1 MNLPMNKY
9 AQAARLILSL
19 LQEKAIASDPDHA
32 AAFDLSLWKTS
43 VLPLHKDLNAA
54 STPCE
59 SKDALWAEDNSLFY
73 DPEMLAASFLENSK
87 TLEEQFVSLCL
98 ETFFQ
103 KNGTSSHKAG
113 SCFSGGGHGGE
124 HGGGSGKETAAHQE
138 IVSLSRREGID
149 YRTLLRRFCVPREE
163 AVPDL
168 DSFDYVPYLYG
179 QSYSQECSSAPTE
192 PPFQSNQSVAGWKE
206 LPVIRQSSEKS
217 PNAPA
222 ASANMRLCLI
232 EPLEYSEVNR
242 LDELAIAIDTSGSCS
257 GELVQRFLEETWS
270 ILRQREN
277 FFSRMRLH
285 LIQCDSMIQEYRI
298 FTSAEEWEE
307 TLSDLKIQGYGNTDF
322 RPVFELLD
330 EQIAKKE
337 IRTLR
342 ALLYFTDGD
351 GIYPREAPPYETAFI
366 FVNKD
371 SIKGRVPDWAHCIVL
386 ETAAQT

>member
-1 MNLPMNKY
+1 MNTF
-9 AQAARLILSL
+9 AQAAHLILSL
-19 LQEKAIASDPDHA
+19 LQEKAIASDSDHA

-43 VLPLHKDLNAA
+43 VLSLHKDLNAA

-59 SKDALWAEDNSLFY
+59 NKDALWAKDNSLFY
-73 DPEMLAASFLENSK
+73 DPEMLAASFLENPK
-87 TLEEQFVSLCL
+87 NLEEQFVSLCL
-98 ETFFQ
+98 DNFFRRY
-103 KNGTSSHKAG
+103 GTSSHKAG
-113 SCFSGGGHGGE
+113 SCFSGGGHGGN
-124 HGGGSGKETAAHQE
+124 HGGKSGKETAARQE
-138 IVSLSRREGID
+138 TVFLSRREEID

-179 QSYSQECSSAPTE
+179 QSYSQECSSALTE
-192 PPFQSNQSVAGWKE
+192 RPFQSNQSAVGMTGQAFAPKSGK
-206 LPVIRQSSEKS
+206 ISSD
-217 PNAPA
+217 APA
-222 ASANMRLCLI
+222 TSANMRLCLI

-298 FTSAEEWEE
+298 FTSVEEWEE
-307 TLSDLKIQGYGNTDF
+307 TLGDLKIQGYGNTDF

-330 EQIAKKE
+330 EQIAKKK

-366 FVNKD
+366 FVNRD

>member
-1 MNLPMNKY
+1 MNKY

-19 LQEKAIASDPDHA
+19 LQEKAIASDADHA
-32 AAFDLSLWKTS
+32 AAFDLSLWKAS

-59 SKDALWAEDNSLFY
+59 NKDALWAEDNSLFY
-73 DPEMLAASFLENSK
+73 DPEMLATSFLESPKN
-87 TLEEQFVSLCL
+87 LEEQFVSLCL
-98 ETFFQ
+98 DNFFQ
-103 KNGTSSHKAG
+103 KYGTSSHKAG
-113 SCFSGGGHGGE
+113 LCFSGGGHGGD
-124 HGGGSGKETAAHQE
+124 HGRGSGKEPAARQETA
-138 IVSLSRREGID
+138 VLSRRDEID

-179 QSYSQECSSAPTE
+179 QSCSRECSSTLTE
-192 PPFQSNQSVAGWKE
+192 PQFQSNQSAAG
-206 LPVIRQSSEKS
+206 LTRQFPIRQSSEKP

-277 FFSRMRLH
+277 FFSHMRLH

-307 TLSDLKIQGYGNTDF
+307 ALGDLKIQGYGNTDF

-330 EQIAKKE
+330 DQIAKKE

-351 GIYPREAPPYETAFI
+351 GIYPREAPPYETAFL
-366 FVNKD
+366 FVNQD

-386 ETAAQT
+386 DDI

>member
-1 MNLPMNKY
+1 MNKY

-19 LQEKAIASDPDHA
+19 LQEKAIASDSEHA

-43 VLPLHKDLNAA
+43 VLSLHKDLNAA
-54 STPCE
+54 STLCE
-59 SKDALWAEDNSLFY
+59 SKDALWAEENSLFY
-73 DPEMLAASFLENSK
+73 DPEMLAASFLENPK
-87 TLEEQFVSLCL
+87 ALEEQFISLCL
-98 ETFFQ
+98 DNFFR
-103 KNGTSSHKAG
+103 KYGSSRHKAG
-113 SCFSGGGHGGE
+113 SCFSGGGHGGD
-124 HGGGSGKETAAHQE
+124 HGAGSEKETSAKQETAA
-138 IVSLSRREGID
+138 LSRREEID

-179 QSYSQECSSAPTE
+179 QSYSQEHSSAPT
-192 PPFQSNQSVAGWKE
+192 
-206 LPVIRQSSEKS
+206 
-217 PNAPA
+217 

-298 FTSAEEWEE
+298 FTSVEEWEAA
-307 TLSDLKIQGYGNTDF
+307 LGSLKIQGYGNTDF

-330 EQIAKKE
+330 DQIAKKE

-366 FVNKD
+366 FINRD
-371 SIKGRVPDWAHCIVL
+371 SIKGQVPDWAHCIVL
-386 ETAAQT
+386 NDI